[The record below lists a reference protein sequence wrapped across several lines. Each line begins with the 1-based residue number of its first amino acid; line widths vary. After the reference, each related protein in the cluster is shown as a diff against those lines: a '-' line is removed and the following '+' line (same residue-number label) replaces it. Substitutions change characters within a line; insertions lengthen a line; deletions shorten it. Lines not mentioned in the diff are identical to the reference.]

1 MSFPQTTDTGRSCGL
16 TTCSQ
21 ELNPRKDERYL
32 SWRDHLRPGKSLK
45 LGKVPPKSAAT
56 PK

>member
-32 SWRDHLRPGKSLK
+32 SWRDHLRPGMSLK